1 PEEKHMRKLVVG
13 TFLTVDG
20 VMQAPGGPDED
31 RDGGFEHGGWSVK
44 YWDEMMG
51 KLIIEQTLQS
61 DALLLGRK
69 TYEIFAAHWP
79 RVTDPKDPVASKLN
93 SMRKYVASRTLTKV
107 EWQNST
113 LLRGVAALRK
123 SASLTSAARRP
134 VLPTRGRG
142 CKPQWVCPQRRETV
156 WVHIQQAAQETY
168 PSTGSHS
175 AMTQKTPAIGARAAK
190 APVAPMTIERRDPG
204 PRDVEIEILYCG
216 ICHSDVHKVNDDW
229 GTTQFPVVP
238 GHEIVGRVVS

>member
-1 PEEKHMRKLVVG
+1 MRRLVVG

-69 TYEIFAAHWP
+69 PYEIFAAHWP

-107 EWQNST
+107 ERQNST
-113 LLRGVAALRK
+113 FCAGTPRNPSLASK
-123 SASLTSAARRP
+123 S
-134 VLPTRGRG
+134 
-142 CKPQWVCPQRRETV
+142 KPE
-156 WVHIQQAAQETY
+156 
-168 PSTGSHS
+168 
-175 AMTQKTPAIGARAAK
+175 
-190 APVAPMTIERRDPG
+190 ERSG
-204 PRDVEIEILYCG
+204 
-216 ICHSDVHKVNDDW
+216 
-229 GTTQFPVVP
+229 
-238 GHEIVGRVVS
+238 